1 MLKHLSLLLCA
12 GLMSISVIAADFT
25 AGKDYEVLPSPV
37 KVRDASKVEVVEV
50 FWYGCIHCYNFEPLI
65 KSWKG
70 KQGADVD
77 FYSMP
82 AMWNKGMILH
92 AKAFYTAKALGQFDK
107 FNDLLFSAMNVK
119 KNRLKNAAA
128 VKKIFVDNGVDPQKF
143 DQTINSFGVQS
154 QVQLADSRARAYR
167 IQGTPEIVVNGK
179 YRVSSSMSGGQGQ
192 MLKVVDFLVA
202 KERALL
208 PKVK

>member
-1 MLKHLSLLLCA
+1 MLKRLSMLLCA
-12 GLMSISVIAADFT
+12 SLMSLSVLAADFT
-25 AGKDYEVLPSPV
+25 AGKDYEVLPAPV

-50 FWYGCIHCYNFEPLI
+50 FWYGCIHCYHFEPLI
-65 KSWKG
+65 KSWKA
-70 KQGADVD
+70 KQAADVD

-92 AKAFYTAKALGQFDK
+92 AKAFYTAKALGEFDK
-107 FNDLLFSAMNVK
+107 FNDILFNTMNVK
-119 KNRLKNAAA
+119 KNRLKNEAA
-128 VKKIFVDNGVDPQKF
+128 VKNVFVDNGVDTKKF
-143 DQTINSFGVQS
+143 DQTFSSFGVQS

-179 YRVSSSMSGGQGQ
+179 YRVSSSMTGGQGQ
-192 MLKVVDFLVA
+192 MLKVVDYLVA

-208 PKVK
+208 PAAK